1 MFRIYCNEI
10 DDVVEQ
16 IYNLTLEPEVKDTM
30 NENTFCG
37 FYMVDTEQEVGYNH
51 RFNRE
56 TEEFEINPDYVEQI
70 SVVEPSI
77 AEELQNQI
85 NALQATTLLPNM
97 EMEDLR
103 QENTE
108 LRNELAMIKRHLGL
122 A

>member
-30 NENTFCG
+30 NENTFSG
-37 FYMVDTEQEVGYNH
+37 FYMIDTEQEVGYNH

-56 TEEFEINPDYVEQI
+56 TEEFEINPDYIEQV
-70 SVVEPSI
+70 SAVEPSK

-85 NALQATTLLPNM
+85 NALLAITLLPNN
-97 EMEDLR
+97 EMEGLR

-108 LRNELAMIKRHLGL
+108 LKERLRLIEEKLGL
-122 A
+122 